1 MPFLILVG
9 GGTASGKT
17 YVTDRVIER
26 LGETNV
32 TRVTLDDYYKDR
44 SDLTF
49 DERARINYDHPKAF
63 DWKLMEQQLTDLKN
77 GKTIEKPVYDFTIHN
92 RSNKTEV
99 IVPSK
104 LIMVEGIM
112 ALVNAR
118 VRKLG
123 DLKVFVNCSRER
135 RLLRRLERDQKERGR
150 TFDGIVK
157 QYFTTV
163 QPMYEEVISP
173 SSNYADLIV
182 NNDDDISNLAIEV
195 LAAVLKEFL
204 ENGTLLQQEEL
215 KRNSSKQ

>member
-26 LGETNV
+26 LGVTNV

-49 DERARINYDHPKAF
+49 DERAKINYDHPKAF